1 MSDDSLDEKTLKKL
15 IANHAA
21 REFVVGR
28 LSQNE
33 WTLSVRLG
41 GPTMPLVPIGSRRE
55 GLRIWTSLTAVGR
68 FTHRLGVSGFFVEM
82 TPGPNPRQ

>member
-15 IANHAA
+15 IANHAV
-21 REFVVGR
+21 REFVVCR
-28 LSQNE
+28 LSANE

-41 GPTMPLVPIGSRRE
+41 GPTMPLLTIGSRRK
-55 GLRIWTSLTAVGR
+55 GARIWLSLTALGK

-82 TPGPNPRQ
+82 IPGSNPRQ